1 MDGVRYHHVRSQV
14 VLENFCTFV
23 SKFLFLT
30 VQLNKILNERKKVK
44 KKHTHKKE
52 NKRRRKMETH
62 FKIAGDNKSST
73 VVEIYQH
80 LQL

>member
-30 VQLNKILNERKKVK
+30 VQLNKILNERKKA
-44 KKHTHKKE
+44 KKHTHTQEGKQE
-52 NKRRRKMETH
+52 EERDGNP
-62 FKIAGDNKSST
+62 
-73 VVEIYQH
+73 
-80 LQL
+80 L